1 MGSVNRLGIHPGL
14 GQSDFR
20 LIASGGFGDGLNAYA
35 HSMAWFRDHLYV
47 GTTRGNF
54 PFMKARLPIGM
65 NVWPVECPEDPYSL
79 DMGAE
84 IWRYAPDDDT
94 WTRVFKSPTIIGSHG
109 KPIPREL
116 GLRGM
121 LVYDGRADQPPAL
134 FVSTW
139 SPARGP
145 GPLLLRS
152 EDGLNFA
159 PTCEPGLVGLPVTT
173 IRTIVQFKGRMFTTP
188 AGSRGGNPNV
198 SAHSVVYESEDPAN
212 GKWEPVS
219 DFGFGDPGNKTIF
232 EMAAFG
238 DHLYVGTF
246 NLEGFQVWRSTME
259 GPKPY
264 AFERMIVK
272 GAYRGPLN
280 QCVLSMYP
288 FKGALYIGGGI
299 QGGGVDTQNRIGP
312 APPEMLR
319 LHPDGRWDLLVGEP
333 RDTPEG
339 RKEPLS
345 GYLPGFDNFFNGYFW
360 RMTAHDGWLYM
371 GTFEWSSVL
380 GYANR
385 RRWPPAFEGIIGHI
399 EPQNILDNQSG
410 FDLYRSFDGDNWVPV
425 TTQGMGNPY
434 NMGLRNLVSTPRGL
448 FLGTANPFGPK
459 IMPLGGTRY
468 VPNPRGGC
476 EVYFAPRRG

>member
-14 GQSDFR
+14 GQNDFR

-272 GAYRGPLN
+272 GAHRGPLN